1 MGGLI
6 CESSSLSSPIAET
19 CFNEHFPKGHGKD
32 AANRSLREARLPIE
46 SQQFQT
52 HTISHSQDGDLA
64 LNGCDC

>member
-1 MGGLI
+1 MGGPI

-32 AANRSLREARLPIE
+32 AANRSPWETRLPIE

-52 HTISHSQDGDLA
+52 DTTEHSQDGDLA